1 MLVIAVACVFGGA
14 YLILSA
20 LSANRKLVQAQLRR
34 AASAGAYAVE
44 TGSELDG
51 NARERMLVPV
61 FERMARL
68 GLKMTPRG
76 SIEDVRTKLRGAG
89 MGNVSPTSFLAAKAG
104 FAMGGVALGVV
115 MLGGS
120 APGMG
125 VFMMIGGAVGA
136 FLLPDYLLTVRTR
149 IRKEALVSQ
158 MPNVLDLLTVS
169 VEAGL
174 GFDAALAK
182 LVERMDGP
190 LVDECRVVLHE
201 MRIGESRQKALRNM
215 ADRVDTPESTTL
227 VRAIIQAD
235 QLGISLGRILRVQGE
250 DIRHRRQMAAEERA
264 MKAPVKMLFP
274 TALFI
279 FPTMFIVAL
288 GPAMLQLVKTF
299 GGN

>member
-1 MLVIAVACVFGGA
+1 MLLIGILCAFGA
-14 YLILSA
+14 FLLVLNLA
-20 LSANRKLVQAQLRR
+20 TANRRLVQAQLRR
-34 AASAGAYAVE
+34 AATAGAYEVRTGVE
-44 TGSELDG
+44 LEGG
-51 NARERMLVPV
+51 ARDRMLVPML
-61 FERMARL
+61 ERLARL

-76 SIEDVRTKLRGAG
+76 SVDEVRTKLRGAG
-89 MGNVSPTSFLAAKAG
+89 MANVSPTTFLAAKAL
-104 FAMGGVALGVV
+104 FAIGGVALGIV

-136 FLLPDYLLTVRTR
+136 FLLPDYLLNVRTR
-149 IRKEALVSQ
+149 VRRERLVAQ

-174 GFDAALAK
+174 GFDAALSK

-190 LVDECRVVLHE
+190 LVDECRIVLHE

-215 ADRVDTPESTTL
+215 ADRVDTPEATTL

-299 GGN
+299 GGG

>member
-1 MLVIAVACVFGGA
+1 MLVIAIACVFGA
-14 YLILSA
+14 SFLVLSA
-20 LSANRKLVQAQLRR
+20 LTANRALVQAQLRR

-44 TGSELDG
+44 SGSGFDG
-51 NARERMLVPV
+51 NAQERMLVPI
-61 FERMARL
+61 FERLAQV
-68 GLKMTPRG
+68 GLRMTPRG
-76 SIEDVRTKLRGAG
+76 SIEEVRAKLRGAG
-89 MGNVSPTSFLAAKAG
+89 MGNVNPTSFLAAKAG
-104 FAMGGVALGVV
+104 FAIGGVALGVL
-115 MLGGS
+115 MMRS

-149 IRKEALVSQ
+149 IRKESLVSQ

-250 DIRHRRQMAAEERA
+250 DIRHKRQMAAEERA

-299 GGN
+299 GGG